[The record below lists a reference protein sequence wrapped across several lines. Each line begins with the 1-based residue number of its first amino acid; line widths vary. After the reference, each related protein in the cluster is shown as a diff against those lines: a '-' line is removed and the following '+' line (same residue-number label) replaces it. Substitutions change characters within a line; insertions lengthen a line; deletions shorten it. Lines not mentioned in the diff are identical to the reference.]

1 MGEERAQPRGDSLR
15 NVVDTVSAGGDSI
28 DKITLGS
35 LFDGIGGFPLAA
47 QEHGIVPVW
56 ASEIEKAPM
65 AVTRRHFPGM
75 KHLGDVTKV
84 NGAEIEPVNII
95 TFGSPCTDLSVAGK
109 REGLAGERSGL
120 FYEAVRIIREMR
132 EATDGRYPT
141 FAVWENVVGAFS
153 SNGGRDFAAVLS
165 ALVGAEVGVPAKG
178 WTRAGV
184 AFGPLG
190 QAAWRVLD
198 AQFWGVP
205 QRRRRIFLVADFGG
219 QRAGQVLF
227 EPYSLPWD
235 SAEGSEAGKGTT
247 CGSETGVRA
256 GGESVT
262 FRSVAGTLRAT
273 AGMPKHQ
280 ADWEQLVV
288 SKTAMSVPRVAG
300 TLMASGAGL
309 SRAAGMAS
317 ETDFLVPQ
325 VSVCL
330 TTGTGRRM
338 DAETET
344 LVPVVRVVSY
354 GASSHGTYKEG
365 IGPLRASGGDNG
377 GGSENLVVAPQRD
390 DVNVIYTVRRL
401 TPVECERLMGF
412 PDGWTEWGVDE
423 NGNRVELSDAARYKA
438 CGNSVAIPVVSWIMG
453 RIAKVLRGEPL

>member
-1 MGEERAQPRGDSLR
+1 MRITTRGLFTERSLHLFPLEVRG
-15 NVVDTVSAGGDSI
+15 I
-28 DKITLGS
+28 EKITLGS

-47 QEHGIVPVW
+47 QEHGIISVW

-75 KHLGDVTKV
+75 KHLGDVIKV
-84 NGAEIEPVNII
+84 NGAEIEQVDII
-95 TFGSPCTDLSVAGK
+95 TFGSPCQDLSVAGK
-109 REGLAGERSGL
+109 RQGLSGERSGL
-120 FYEAVRIIREMR
+120 FMEAVRIIREMR
-132 EATDGRYPT
+132 EATNGQYPA

-190 QAAWRVLD
+190 QAAWRVFD

-227 EPYSLPWD
+227 EPYSLSWD
-235 SAEGSEAGKGTT
+235 SAEGREAGKGTT

-309 SRAAGMAS
+309 SRAAGMVN
-317 ETDFLVPQ
+317 EVDFLVPQ

-330 TTGTGRRM
+330 TAGTGRRM

-344 LVPVVRVVSY
+344 LIPISLSVSFGSGSF
-354 GASSHGTYKEG
+354 GAYREG
-365 IGPLRASGGDNG
+365 IGTLRASGGDQG
-377 GGSENLVVAPQRD
+377 GGSESLIVSPQR
-390 DVNVIYTVRRL
+390 NGSRYAYTVRRL
-401 TPVECERLMGF
+401 MPVECERLMGF

-453 RIAKVLRGEPL
+453 RIAKVLRGESL

>member
-1 MGEERAQPRGDSLR
+1 MATRA
-15 NVVDTVSAGGDSI
+15 
-28 DKITLGS
+28 ITLGS

-47 QEHGIVPVW
+47 QEHGIIPVW
-56 ASEIEKAPM
+56 ASEIERLPM
-65 AVTRRHFPGM
+65 AVTRRHFPHM
-75 KHLGDVTKV
+75 KHLGDVTKID
-84 NGAEIEPVNII
+84 GAKIEPVDVI

-132 EATDGRYPT
+132 EATHGQYPT
-141 FAVWENVVGAFS
+141 FAVWENVLGVFS

-165 ALVGAEVGVPAKG
+165 TLVGAEVGVPAKG

-190 QAAWRVLD
+190 QAAWRVFD

-227 EPYSLPWD
+227 EPYSLSWD
-235 SAEGSEAGKGTT
+235 SAEGREAGKGTT
-247 CGSETGVRA
+247 GRAEDGVGAGSEPR
-256 GGESVT
+256 E
-262 FRSVAGTLRAT
+262 RWIAGTI
-273 AGMPKHQ
+273 
-280 ADWEQLVV
+280 
-288 SKTAMSVPRVAG
+288 
-300 TLMASGAGL
+300 MASGAGL
-309 SRAAGMAS
+309 SRPAGMAS
-317 ETDFLVPQ
+317 EVDFLVPQ

-344 LVPVVRVVSY
+344 LIPISQAVSFGSESFAAY
-354 GASSHGTYKEG
+354 REG
-365 IGPLRASGGDNG
+365 IGTLRASGGDQG
-377 GGSENLVVAPQRD
+377 GGSESLIVSPQR
-390 DVNVIYTVRRL
+390 NGSHYAYTVRRL
-401 TPVECERLMGF
+401 MPVECERLMGF

-453 RIAKVLRGEPL
+453 RIAKVLRGESL

>member
-1 MGEERAQPRGDSLR
+1 M
-15 NVVDTVSAGGDSI
+15 VIKT
-28 DKITLGS
+28 ITLGS

-47 QEHGIVPVW
+47 QEHGIIPVW

-75 KHLGDVTKV
+75 KHLGDVRRI
-84 NGAEIEPVNII
+84 NGAEIEPVDII
-95 TFGSPCTDLSVAGK
+95 TFGSPCQELSVAGK
-109 REGLAGERSGL
+109 REGLKGERSGL
-120 FYEAVRIIREMR
+120 FVEAIRVIREMR
-132 EATDGRYPT
+132 GATNGQYPT

-153 SNGGRDFAAVLS
+153 SNRGRDFAAVLS

-190 QAAWRVLD
+190 QVAWRVFD

-227 EPYSLPWD
+227 EPHSLPWD
-235 SAEGSEAGKGTT
+235 SAEGSEAGERVAI
-247 CGSETGVRA
+247 GSEGGA
-256 GGESVT
+256 GASGEST
-262 FRSVAGTLRAT
+262 ER
-273 AGMPKHQ
+273 
-280 ADWEQLVV
+280 W
-288 SKTAMSVPRVAG
+288 VAG

-309 SRAAGMAS
+309 SRAAGMAN
-317 ETDFLVPQ
+317 EVDFLVPQ

-330 TTGTGRRM
+330 TAGTGRRM

-344 LVPVVRVVSY
+344 LIPISLSVSFGSESFAAY
-354 GASSHGTYKEG
+354 REG
-365 IGPLRASGGDNG
+365 IGTLRASGGDQG
-377 GGSENLVVAPQRD
+377 GGSESLIVSPQR
-390 DVNVIYTVRRL
+390 NGSHYAYTVRRL
-401 TPVECERLMGF
+401 MPVECERLMGF